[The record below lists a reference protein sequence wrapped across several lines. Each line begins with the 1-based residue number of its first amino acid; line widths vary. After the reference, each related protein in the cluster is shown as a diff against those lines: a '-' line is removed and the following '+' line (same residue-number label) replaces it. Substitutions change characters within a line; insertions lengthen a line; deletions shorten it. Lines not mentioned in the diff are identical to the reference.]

1 MTASAVFVSDWE
13 SRMNHDVFVQDNLEL
28 EIEAAVANVQAE
40 EAADGHSDLWE
51 LTIAILSMLLILCL
65 ARSID
70 AFPNWMSGQVSP
82 LFANV
87 GPNFHQ

>member
-1 MTASAVFVSDWE
+1 MTADAVFVSDWE
-13 SRMNHDVFVQDNLEL
+13 SRMNHDVFVQDNFER
-28 EIEAAVANVQAE
+28 EIEAAVANAQAE
-40 EAADGHSDLWE
+40 DAADGQSDFWGLAV
-51 LTIAILSMLLILCL
+51 AILSMFLILCL

-70 AFPNWMSGQVSP
+70 AFLHWMSGQVSP